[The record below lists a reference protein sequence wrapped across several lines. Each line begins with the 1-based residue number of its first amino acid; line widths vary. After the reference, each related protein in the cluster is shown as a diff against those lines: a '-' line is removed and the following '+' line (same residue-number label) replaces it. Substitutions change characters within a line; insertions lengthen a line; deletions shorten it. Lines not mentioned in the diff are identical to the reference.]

1 MKHNKQYLIIA
12 ILIMTSAIA
21 KAQVSYFGEEVSNS
35 GKIEVLKKT
44 TTLFTLQYADYAE
57 KEKFAEAIKKTWT
70 ITPFKIIKPEELAG
84 YDTLQN
90 YSFFYFDAFIEK
102 ADTITNNNIVYE
114 LKLATPSIKPKE
126 KNEDVLAFVTLFSDV
141 YTNLLVSEQSGRL
154 NARKALKAKLLNTL
168 YNNSKFLNW
177 SPGFLAGYLK
187 QINDGLLLKQSRQ
200 IDYQFYNKVRLPDLA
215 KETLY
220 VPEYVREIF
229 SSQKSQANQSNV
241 IQEPYNYK
249 LKFVSFAELD
259 SLILSKDANIK
270 YLVYTQRSNDKII
283 SIYDSR
289 DDKIIYQRFYFQNPN
304 FEMNDLN
311 NIKLVIK
318 SIK

>member
-1 MKHNKQYLIIA
+1 M
-12 ILIMTSAIA
+12 
-21 KAQVSYFGEEVSNS
+21 
-35 GKIEVLKKT
+35 
-44 TTLFTLQYADYAE
+44 
-57 KEKFAEAIKKTWT
+57 
-70 ITPFKIIKPEELAG
+70 
-84 YDTLQN
+84 
-90 YSFFYFDAFIEK
+90 
-102 ADTITNNNIVYE
+102 
-114 LKLATPSIKPKE
+114 
-126 KNEDVLAFVTLFSDV
+126 
-141 YTNLLVSEQSGRL
+141 
-154 NARKALKAKLLNTL
+154 NTL